1 MCWQRRAQVVV
12 LALAAGSSL
21 LPSAARAQT
30 VLVDD
35 RGAVLRFSA
44 APTRI
49 VSLVPSL
56 TEALCALQACD
67 RLVGIDRHSNFP
79 PEVGTLPRLG
89 GLDDAQIERIAAL
102 RPDVVLAAPHA
113 RVVARLS
120 ALGIAVLVL
129 HTRSQHEVQHS
140 LTVLAQM
147 LGQPEAAQRQWQH
160 IEAQL
165 AEAAARVPDTVRG
178 RSVYFEVDSSPFA
191 AGTVSFI
198 GEALQRLGLRNIAA
212 AELGP
217 FPKLSPEFVVRANPQ
232 IVFGEARAVQA
243 MAARPGWAGLWA
255 LRHGQVC
262 AYAAADFELLV
273 RPGPRLGEAALQM
286 ADCLVRLGRNLP

>member
-1 MCWQRRAQVVV
+1 M
-12 LALAAGSSL
+12 LS
-21 LPSAARAQT
+21 
-30 VLVDD
+30 DD
-35 RGAVLRFSA
+35 RGAVLHFSA
-44 APTRI
+44 APARI

-79 PEVGTLPRLG
+79 PEVRELPRLG
-89 GLDDAQIERIAAL
+89 GLDDAQVERIALL

-113 RVVARLS
+113 RVVARLE

-129 HTRSQHEVQHS
+129 HTRSQPEVQHS

-147 LGQPEAAQRQWQH
+147 LEKPEAAQRQWQH
-160 IEAQL
+160 IQAQL
-165 AEAAARVPDTVRG
+165 AEAAARVPATLRG

-191 AGTVSFI
+191 AGTASFI
-198 GEALQRLGLRNIAA
+198 GETLQRLGLRNIAA
-212 AELGP
+212 ADLGP

-243 MAARPGWAGLWA
+243 MATRPGWAGMWA
-255 LRHGQVC
+255 LRHDQVC
-262 AYAAADFELLV
+262 AFAAADFEPLV